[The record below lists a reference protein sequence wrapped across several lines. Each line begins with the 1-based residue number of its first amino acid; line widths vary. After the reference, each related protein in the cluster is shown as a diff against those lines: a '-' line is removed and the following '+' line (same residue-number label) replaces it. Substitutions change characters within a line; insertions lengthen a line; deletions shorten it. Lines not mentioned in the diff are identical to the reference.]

1 MQNLKL
7 GTLQNIIRN
16 DWLEIRNWNIFRQKR
31 HLKLLEKNLNTP
43 EEIENNNVAINQW
56 KNISFTNILLK
67 IKNQEQV
74 LCQ

>member
-1 MQNLKL
+1 M
-7 GTLQNIIRN
+7 
-16 DWLEIRNWNIFRQKR
+16 
-31 HLKLLEKNLNTP
+31 KLLEKNLNTP

-74 LCQ
+74 LCQWGKGGEKSTKFLLNLEKARAAKNTINGRK